1 MRKPDLTT
9 RIAVTGAG
17 IICSIGRNKDEVW
30 RSICESRDGI
40 GKLTRF
46 NGERFGTDIAAEVQA
61 DIGPLLPIRKREAKR
76 LSRSDLLA
84 IIAAHEAIA
93 QATVPSLEDAIVS
106 TGTSTG
112 GLLEGENY
120 YF

>member
-61 DIGPLLPIRKREAKR
+61 DIEPLLPIRKREAKR

-84 IIAAHEAIA
+84 IIAASLKRNLTPEERAACGVALID
-93 QATVPSLEDAIVS
+93 ATSASRGQSKATP
-106 TGTSTG
+106 
-112 GLLEGENY
+112 
-120 YF
+120 